1 MEGKRFA
8 VSIKTPSGAPPEYS
22 RHALEAG
29 RRKAGNELYNILWG
43 YKLPAMVDIEEISR
57 YQPANSMPDYRF
69 FGENELIIEIT
80 VTPVQHHHVVMPAY
94 DWSAQQY
101 VQPTASGVG
110 MRARF
115 GNWLARLGNRI
126 ARIGGG

>member
-8 VSIKTPSGAPPEYS
+8 VSIKTPMGAPSEYAA
-22 RHALEAG
+22 HALEAG

-43 YKLPAMVDIEEISR
+43 YKLPAVVDIEEISK
-57 YQPANSMPDYRF
+57 PAHPVDFYNTYRP
-69 FGENELIIEIT
+69 ENELIIEIT
-80 VTPVQHHHVVMPAY
+80 VTPVQHHHVVMSHM
-94 DWSAQQY
+94 DLSAQQY

-110 MRARF
+110 TRARF